1 LHGGTLSITREAVL
15 NSSIAKS
22 NKKFLDEIR
31 RRIRDLVQRGM
42 GDAEMAYKLLEAANS
57 AIVNRLKSDRPTT
70 STKLQLLR
78 DILLSVQEIHLDSN
92 ENRIASAC
100 MNIVLFLVEF
110 IKASDIH
117 AMGSPPASAEE
128 WLAQFLSGYLAEA
141 NQDMID
147 RAIAILG
154 GLPAMTADP
163 QLQEKG
169 DELAELANESLTLTA
184 PQKTALSEQC
194 RRIFGL
200 NFRS

>member
-1 LHGGTLSITREAVL
+1 
-15 NSSIAKS
+15 
-22 NKKFLDEIR
+22 
-31 RRIRDLVQRGM
+31 
-42 GDAEMAYKLLEAANS
+42 
-57 AIVNRLKSDRPTT
+57 
-70 STKLQLLR
+70 
-78 DILLSVQEIHLDSN
+78 
-92 ENRIASAC
+92 

-141 NQDMID
+141 NQDLID

-154 GLPAMTADP
+154 VLPAMAADP

-169 DELAELANESLTLTA
+169 DELAKLANESLFLTA
-184 PQKTALSEQC
+184 PQKTDLSEQC